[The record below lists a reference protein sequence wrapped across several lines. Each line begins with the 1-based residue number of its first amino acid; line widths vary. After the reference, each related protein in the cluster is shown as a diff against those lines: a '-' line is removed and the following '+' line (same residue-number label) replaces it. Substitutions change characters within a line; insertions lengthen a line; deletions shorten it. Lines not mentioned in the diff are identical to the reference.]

1 MTSPS
6 PLVPIRLLVL
16 DVDGVLTDGGI
27 SIDDLGR
34 ETKRFHVRDGAGI
47 HMWLKLGLE
56 VAIITGRNGMV
67 VHHRARELGIAHVVS
82 GSKDKGAAF
91 LELCTKLQIA
101 PKEAAMLG
109 DDLPDLC
116 VMRECGFAIAVNDAS
131 AEVLAAAQMV
141 TKACGGNGAVREVIE
156 HLLRAQNRWD
166 DAVRVFDPKHDAA
179 RAGARS

>member
-1 MTSPS
+1 M
-6 PLVPIRLLVL
+6 
-16 DVDGVLTDGGI
+16 
-27 SIDDLGR
+27 
-34 ETKRFHVRDGAGI
+34 
-47 HMWLKLGLE
+47 
-56 VAIITGRNGMV
+56 
-67 VHHRARELGIAHVVS
+67 S

-179 RAGARS
+179 RAGAAS